1 MVSVEKLLGDVLAD
15 GEAVS
20 FSTQG
25 IPLKGRF
32 PVAISRDDP
41 AVLQA
46 LKDQVV
52 QAWRQGWCEYH
63 ETVKSRG
70 RPPVRAA
77 YSIRIEFSGIRIKTD
92 CLHKFFTL
100 LLTRTKS
107 TRYGRFLVVATNQ
120 SPEAAAVSI
129 VLHPVALD
137 GRMIRL
143 EKDFPREFHRRVEMA
158 FHSDPDRVVK
168 VWLSS

>member
-20 FSTQG
+20 FSAQG

-92 CLHKFFTL
+92 CLHN
-100 LLTRTKS
+100 
-107 TRYGRFLVVATNQ
+107 TNQ